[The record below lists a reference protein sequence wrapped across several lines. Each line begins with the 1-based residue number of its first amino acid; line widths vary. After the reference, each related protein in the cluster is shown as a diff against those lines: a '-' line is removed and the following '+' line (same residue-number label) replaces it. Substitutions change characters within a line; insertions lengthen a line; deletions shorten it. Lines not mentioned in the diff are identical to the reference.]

1 MSDPEPEMDRIVKQV
16 VAPPIRDL
24 TRDKM
29 FLSNGKPNLKNLFE
43 HLNKEGRLDHT
54 AALELVKKA
63 GDAFAVEP
71 NLLRLKYPLTVCG
84 DIHGQ
89 FFDLMRLLEVGGD
102 PKTTQYLFLG
112 DYVDRGCF
120 SSECVFYLYALK
132 LTYPDSIFM
141 LRGNHECRQLTSFF
155 NFKDECFYK
164 YSEEMYNAIMCS
176 FDNLPL
182 AAVLEDTF
190 FCVHGGLSPRLE
202 KVDDIITKIERFQE
216 VPREGLMCDLLWSDP
231 YDEEGEAAQ
240 ETGPID
246 WFDHNEVRQ
255 CSFIFGENAVKKFQV
270 DNKISSII
278 RAHEAQNDGYKM
290 HMLNPADGVPRVI
303 TIFSAPNYCD
313 VYRNKAACLKFAAG
327 TLNIKQFVES
337 PHPYYLPN
345 FMDVFQWSMPFVAE
359 KVTDMLDK
367 VLNYGAQDDYDDD
380 DDEEEKK
387 DDEQHYCCDWHRHTS
402 GARSCDNQ
410 VEKKS
415 GSYQQAP
422 QVLQNSPREQ

>member
-1 MSDPEPEMDRIVKQV
+1 
-16 VAPPIRDL
+16 
-24 TRDKM
+24 
-29 FLSNGKPNLKNLFE
+29 
-43 HLNKEGRLDHT
+43 
-54 AALELVKKA
+54 
-63 GDAFAVEP
+63 
-71 NLLRLKYPLTVCG
+71 
-84 DIHGQ
+84 
-89 FFDLMRLLEVGGD
+89 
-102 PKTTQYLFLG
+102 
-112 DYVDRGCF
+112 
-120 SSECVFYLYALK
+120 
-132 LTYPDSIFM
+132 
-141 LRGNHECRQLTSFF
+141 
-155 NFKDECFYK
+155 
-164 YSEEMYNAIMCS
+164 MCS

-387 DDEQHYCCDWHRHTS
+387 TTSYTTAVTGTGTPRVQGAATTKLKKKVVAISKLLKFYKTLRENSEAIVQLKQLTPNHRVPLGLLSQGTEAIDKAISSFESAKAADCVNERRPTIEGDEERKSVTS
-402 GARSCDNQ
+402 I
-410 VEKKS
+410 
-415 GSYQQAP
+415 
-422 QVLQNSPREQ
+422 